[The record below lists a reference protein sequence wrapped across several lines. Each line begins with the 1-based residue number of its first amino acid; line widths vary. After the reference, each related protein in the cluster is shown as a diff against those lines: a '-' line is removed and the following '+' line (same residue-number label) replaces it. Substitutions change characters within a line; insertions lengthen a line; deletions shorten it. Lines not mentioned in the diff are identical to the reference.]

1 MANVW
6 ILFKNNLYISVAKKK
21 VNFILTLVAPI
32 LILLLMGKILSFGG
46 GNSLNIG
53 IVDNDNTKT
62 TEALVEFLQDTN
74 FINVINMD
82 ENDINNKLAERA
94 IFGVI
99 SFKEGYEEALFTGN
113 EDKILITTTENDVD
127 IKDII
132 SDMLYPEVVNVR
144 NLANVCE
151 SKQEYIEV
159 LDSYKND
166 GEVKIER
173 KPLSDLREDY
183 LKSSIFVGFIIFF
196 MLLRGSSGSLHYYE
210 EKDENVF
217 NRLFMA
223 PVESYQYY
231 LADLLSNYLVVF
243 IQAIIGILGMKILG
257 TNIGVSSGML
267 LLIMGVV
274 GLVSVSLAICIRA
287 FCNTYSEFNMIFN
300 FLNIILIIVGGCFVP
315 LDIMPKLVN
324 NISYLTPT
332 RWAIEAISDLQ
343 LGLGFKD
350 IVPHIFI
357 IILFAVVFF
366 VIGSYKTT
374 KSEKEFSII

>member
-159 LDSYKND
+159 LDNYKND

-196 MLLRGSSGSLHYYE
+196 
-210 EKDENVF
+210 
-217 NRLFMA
+217 
-223 PVESYQYY
+223 
-231 LADLLSNYLVVF
+231 
-243 IQAIIGILGMKILG
+243 
-257 TNIGVSSGML
+257 
-267 LLIMGVV
+267 
-274 GLVSVSLAICIRA
+274 
-287 FCNTYSEFNMIFN
+287 
-300 FLNIILIIVGGCFVP
+300 
-315 LDIMPKLVN
+315 
-324 NISYLTPT
+324 
-332 RWAIEAISDLQ
+332 
-343 LGLGFKD
+343 
-350 IVPHIFI
+350 
-357 IILFAVVFF
+357 
-366 VIGSYKTT
+366 
-374 KSEKEFSII
+374 